1 MNNPQLIGISPFKN
15 NFQLLSRLFLWSLW
29 ITALQGWKGSEKSSR
44 TTAHVMPVAPGM
56 SILVE
61 YLGVV
66 RLHIST
72 NITSPLI
79 FHSKHFSQW
88 ESSLRLSHNMCFS
101 NFHPL
106 VEPFGPQRQV
116 YLFFYRT
123 SLEKAESSL
132 CTFHHL
138 SPLNAPQFGQMSPV
152 LKFRTGSGFLPK
164 ELLLESTL
172 NFCPNYAAYPNQHN
186 FLYSFIHQTL

>member
-61 YLGVV
+61 YLGMV

-101 NFHPL
+101 NFHTL
-106 VEPFGPQRQV
+106 VVGRAFWATETG
-116 YLFFYRT
+116 LFIFLQNKSWESWEFIMYFSPSLT
-123 SLEKAESSL
+123 SKCTPVWTDVSS
-132 CTFHHL
+132 
-138 SPLNAPQFGQMSPV
+138 S
-152 LKFRTGSGFLPK
+152 
-164 ELLLESTL
+164 E
-172 NFCPNYAAYPNQHN
+172 
-186 FLYSFIHQTL
+186 I